1 MEYIYCVLLLNGA
14 GNGITEEKM
23 VVVLK
28 AGGVAEP
35 DMDRIKALVAS
46 VDGMDIREAV
56 NMPLAVSEPAVPEPD
71 IKKKKVE
78 NEEATEEDVG
88 MGCDALF
95 K

>member
-35 DMDRIKALVAS
+35 DMDRVKALVVS
-46 VDGMDIREAV
+46 VDGMDIGEAI
-56 NMPLAVSEPAVPEPD
+56 NNPLAVSEPAVPEPEL
-71 IKKKKVE
+71 KEKKVE
-78 NEEATEEDVG
+78 NEEATEEDAG
-88 MGCDALF
+88 MGFDMLF